1 MQMEQLRPMISQ
13 ANNKKLKGFTLIEV
27 LIALAIVAIALAA
40 VIKATSSDVKNTDR
54 IKSVTIG
61 HWVQM
66 HAVAML
72 QLKLLNPSS
81 SQTISQ
87 VTTMLNQKWYWRAQ
101 ISNTPSNTIKKA
113 TITISQSRQGPFLQ
127 PLVAYIMV
135 DQ

>member
-1 MQMEQLRPMISQ
+1 MISQ

>member
-1 MQMEQLRPMISQ
+1 MEQLRPMISQ
-13 ANNKKLKGFTLIEV
+13 ANNKKIRGFTLIEV

-66 HAVAML
+66 HAIAML
-72 QLKLLNPSS
+72 QLKLLNPKS
-81 SQTISQ
+81 SQTVSQ

-101 ISNTPSNTIKKA
+101 LTNTPSKTMKKA

>member
-1 MQMEQLRPMISQ
+1 MEQLRPMISQ
-13 ANNKKLKGFTLIEV
+13 ANNKKLRGFTLIEV

-66 HAVAML
+66 HAIAML
-72 QLKLLNPSS
+72 QLKLLNPKS

-101 ISNTPSNTIKKA
+101 LTNTPSKTMRKA